1 MYNRSKRLEAMRS
14 PPLQLVANLRP
25 LPSEDNVPTGS
36 SGRISRSGSGGP
48 PAHRWMQRGAF
59 ALIDLGFLDGSPR
72 GTRTKPVPKARS
84 LGERFTES
92 GEHRAA
98 DCLLLAAEVILEKL
112 VPGDITRI
120 HAGNGVVH

>member
-1 MYNRSKRLEAMRS
+1 M
-14 PPLQLVANLRP
+14 
-25 LPSEDNVPTGS
+25 
-36 SGRISRSGSGGP
+36 
-48 PAHRWMQRGAF
+48 HRWMQRGAF

>member
-1 MYNRSKRLEAMRS
+1 MPLFFS

-72 GTRTKPVPKARS
+72 GTTTKPVPKARS

-92 GEHRAA
+92 VEHRAA
-98 DCLLLAAEVILEKL
+98 DCLLLAAEAILHKL
-112 VPGDITRI
+112 VPVDITPIR
-120 HAGNGVVH
+120 A